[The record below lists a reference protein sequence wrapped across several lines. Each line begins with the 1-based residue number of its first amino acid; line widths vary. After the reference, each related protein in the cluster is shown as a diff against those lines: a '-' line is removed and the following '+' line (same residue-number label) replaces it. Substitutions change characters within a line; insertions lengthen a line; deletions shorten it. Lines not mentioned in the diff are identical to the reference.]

1 MHPFTPTIGERLAS
15 PVLAT
20 LALHDVLSD
29 WFRAGYFTQRDMR
42 KVEADARAMS
52 LAAYVAANDVDPL
65 DREPGHDASVAYAR
79 LKQARLLLRA
89 RACHVIGSSKM
100 AKTILARAANGRRSK
115 VMRQHRDVIIRDWCG
130 PAEHLSPEER
140 AA

>member
-42 KVEADARAMS
+42 KVEADTRAMS

-89 RACHVIGSSKM
+89 RACHVIGSPM
-100 AKTILARAANGRRSK
+100 TATILARAANGRRSK
-115 VMRQHRDVIIRDWCG
+115 IMRQHRDAIIRDWRG
-130 PAEHLSPEER
+130 PADRLSPEER